1 MTVPIPQ
8 DQSLSDPLAA
18 TAMPVSAP
26 IATESTPVLPIDHE
40 ASVTPIVT
48 TEETKAPGVILGL
61 TGRPLPTFSAPNRC
75 RVMVRRTSLQ

>member
-48 TEETKAPGVILGL
+48 SEETKTPGVILGL
-61 TGRPLPTFSAPNRC
+61 TDLK
-75 RVMVRRTSLQ
+75 LQ